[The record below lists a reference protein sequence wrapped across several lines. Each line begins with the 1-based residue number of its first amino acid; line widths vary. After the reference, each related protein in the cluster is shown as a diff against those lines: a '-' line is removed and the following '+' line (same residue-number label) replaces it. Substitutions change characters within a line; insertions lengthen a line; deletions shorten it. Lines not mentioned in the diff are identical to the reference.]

1 MYAERKAM
9 TFRLV
14 FMVAATA
21 LTLAADVVVLRD
33 GSSYTG
39 QLHTG
44 TGGGGPIA
52 FTGDNGVGF
61 TFPIR
66 DIQSLAFTANADT
79 VTLRSGKSYSGHYN
93 GQAALHLTG
102 ADSISYDFPIKDI
115 ASIVFS
121 EVPHRN
127 GSTGAKANT
136 GAKII
141 PEGTEIS
148 ITTNEGINSEK
159 AKGGELYSATIAS
172 DTRDSRGEIAIP
184 SGTPA
189 KLVVRDISGGGAV
202 HTPEL
207 VLDLYSVDVNG
218 KTYRTITSN
227 VVEKGRETVG
237 LNKRTAIYAGGGG
250 GLGALLGGIFGGGEG
265 AGIGAAAGAG
275 AGALTQLFTRGK
287 RIKVPAETTMTFR
300 LDRTLVLRP

>member
-1 MYAERKAM
+1 
-9 TFRLV
+9 
-14 FMVAATA
+14 MVAATA
-21 LTLAADVVVLRD
+21 LTLTADVVVLRD

-39 QLHTG
+39 QLQTG
-44 TGGGGPIA
+44 TAGGGTVA

-66 DIQSLAFTANADT
+66 DVQSLAFTANADT
-79 VTLRSGKSYSGHYN
+79 VTLRSGKSYRGHYN
-93 GQAALHLTG
+93 GQPALHLAG
-102 ADSISYDFPIKDI
+102 ADGISYDFPIKDI
-115 ASIVFS
+115 ASVVFS

-127 GSTGAKANT
+127 RSTGAMEGVANT

-148 ITTNEGINSEK
+148 ITTNERIDSEK
-159 AKGGELYSATIAS
+159 AKGGELYSATITS
-172 DTRDSRGEIAIP
+172 DIRDSRGEIAIP
-184 SGTPA
+184 GGTPA

-237 LNKRTAIYAGGGG
+237 ANKRTAIYAGGGG